1 MKYRRVISVAGKRGE
16 LDVTIPLARQND
28 MNCLMPV
35 AYNCLVEVAQEC
47 RISSETRSLRIGSL
61 IVG

>member
-1 MKYRRVISVAGKRGE
+1 MKYRRVISVEGRRGE
-16 LDVTIPLARQND
+16 LGVTIPLARQND
-28 MNCLMPV
+28 ERLMPV
-35 AYNCLVEVAQEC
+35 AYVCLVEVAQEC